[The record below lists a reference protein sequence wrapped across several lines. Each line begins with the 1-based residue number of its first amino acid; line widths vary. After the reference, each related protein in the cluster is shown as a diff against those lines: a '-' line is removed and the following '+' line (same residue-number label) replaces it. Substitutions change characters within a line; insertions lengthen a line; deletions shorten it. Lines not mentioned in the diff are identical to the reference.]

1 MTCFASQ
8 LFPAELQLSMGYI
21 MSRTI
26 DTKVHD
32 VNL

>member
-8 LFPAELQLSMGYI
+8 LFPTELQLPMGYF
-21 MSRTI
+21 MSKTI
-26 DTKVHD
+26 DTKVND